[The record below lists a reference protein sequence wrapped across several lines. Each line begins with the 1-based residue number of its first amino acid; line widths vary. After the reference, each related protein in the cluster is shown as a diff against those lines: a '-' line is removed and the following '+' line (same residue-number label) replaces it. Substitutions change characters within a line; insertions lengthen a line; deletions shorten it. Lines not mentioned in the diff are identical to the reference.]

1 MSASARLSLNFL
13 SAGQA
18 QKEFF
23 HNEALQTL
31 DLLVAAAVEEG
42 PRSSPPTSL
51 TAGAC
56 YIVGS
61 SPSGA
66 WAGKSQCLT
75 GYTSGGW
82 RFIPPLDGMTAYV
95 KATGTWAN
103 YHDGSWDLATLRGAR
118 LVLGGV
124 QVVGDRLGAIAGPT
138 SGTTIDVESR
148 TVINQM
154 LAALRQHGLIES

>member
-1 MSASARLSLNFL
+1 VR
-13 SAGQA
+13 QA

-42 PRSSPPTSL
+42 PRSSPPTSAA
-51 TAGAC
+51 TGAC

-66 WAGKSQCLT
+66 WAGKNACLA

-82 RFIPPLDGMTAYV
+82 RFISPLEGMTAYV

-103 YHDGSWDLATLRGAR
+103 YHDGSWDLGSLRGAS

-124 QVVGDRLGAIAGPT
+124 QVVGGRLGAIAGP
-138 SGTTIDVESR
+138 SGGTTIDAESR

-154 LAALRQHGLIES
+154 LAALRQHGLIEA